1 MEKAFEALLWRS
13 RLTLLIAVISC
24 VIAGIALIV
33 LGVAEVWHLIT
44 MQWQFLVEGNG
55 SISRDQLVLVV
66 IEVLD
71 TFLLSSVLFIF
82 SFGLYELF
90 VSRIEQAQG
99 HESQAFAINSIDQL
113 KAKLGKV
120 VLMLL
125 VIKVFA
131 LLVEMRPNNMLELLY
146 MALIVFLV
154 AASLWL
160 SNGGGKGAGK

>member
-1 MEKAFEALLWRS
+1 MERLFESLLWKS
-13 RLTLLIAVISC
+13 RLTLLLAVVSC

-33 LGVAEVWHLIT
+33 LGISEVWHLLH
-44 MQWQFLVEGNG
+44 MLWQYLLDANAGV
-55 SISRDQLVLVV
+55 SRDQLVLVV

-90 VSRIEQAQG
+90 VSRIEQAQDHG
-99 HESQAFAINSIDQL
+99 SKAFAINSIDQL

-131 LLVEMRPNNMLELLY
+131 LLVEIRPNSMLELLY
-146 MALIVFLV
+146 MALIVLLI
-154 AASLWL
+154 ALSLWL
-160 SNGGGKGAGK
+160 SNGGPKSEPK

>member
-1 MEKAFEALLWRS
+1 MERIFEGILWNS
-13 RLTLLIAVISC
+13 RLTLLIAVVSC
-24 VIAGIALIV
+24 VVAGIALIV
-33 LGVAEVWHLIT
+33 LGVAEVWHLLH
-44 MQWQFLVEGNG
+44 MQYDFLFASATEV
-55 SISRDQLVLVV
+55 SRDQLVLVV

-90 VSRIEQAQG
+90 VSRIEQIQG
-99 HESQAFAINSIDQL
+99 HESKAFAISSIDQL
-113 KAKLGKV
+113 KTKLGKV

-131 LLVEMRPNNMLELLY
+131 LLVEIKPSNMLELLY
-146 MALIVFLV
+146 MALIVLLI

-160 SNGGGKGAGK
+160 SNGGPKAGAK